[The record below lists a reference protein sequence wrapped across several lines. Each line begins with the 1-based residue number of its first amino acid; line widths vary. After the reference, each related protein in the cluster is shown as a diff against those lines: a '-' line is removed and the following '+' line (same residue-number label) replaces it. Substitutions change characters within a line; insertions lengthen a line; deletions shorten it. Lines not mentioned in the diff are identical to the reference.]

1 MNYGLIV
8 LLVIPV
14 FLNGA
19 DKSANSHIILRVC
32 LGSIISS
39 IRKDSADLKGDL
51 NLFNL
56 VVIFCNS
63 NLGSFAF
70 SISDLYAASIPPSSG
85 KDPQRAE
92 GHANLE
98 I

>member
-1 MNYGLIV
+1 MV

-14 FLNGA
+14 FLRGA

-39 IRKDSADLKGDL
+39 IKKDSADLTGDL

-56 VVIFCNS
+56 AVIFCS
-63 NLGSFAF
+63 SDSGSFELAM
-70 SISDLYAASIPPSSG
+70 SDLYAASIPPSSG

>member
-1 MNYGLIV
+1 MV
-8 LLVIPV
+8 LLVMPI
-14 FLNGA
+14 FLKGA

-39 IRKDSADLKGDL
+39 IKKDSADLRGDL

-56 VVIFCNS
+56 VVIFCS
-63 NLGSFAF
+63 SDSGSFEFAM
-70 SISDLYAASIPPSSG
+70 SDLYAASIPPSSG

-92 GHANLE
+92 GHAYLE